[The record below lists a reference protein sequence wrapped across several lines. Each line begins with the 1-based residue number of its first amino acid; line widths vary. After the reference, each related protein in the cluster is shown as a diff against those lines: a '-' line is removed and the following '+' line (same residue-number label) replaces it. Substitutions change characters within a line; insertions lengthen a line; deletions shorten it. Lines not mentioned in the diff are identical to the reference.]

1 MSLIYDLKL
10 FEKELNKRISISI
23 TFFDKSVNSWQTE
36 FIQGVLNTVDV
47 EKCTIEIEQHFP
59 FINFINKEETQTI
72 FRTFKNGEF
81 FMIECGNLKVSK

>member
-36 FIQGVLNTVDV
+36 FIQGVLKTVDV
-47 EKCTIEIEQHFP
+47 ENDIIEIEQHFP
-59 FINFINKEETQTI
+59 FINYISNLETQTI
-72 FRTFKNGEF
+72 IRTFKNREF
-81 FMIECGNLKVSK
+81 FMIECGDLKTSK